1 MALQTHGTPQRLKE
15 VFDDKDR
22 AEIHRIISELRHD
35 YLERHTEAL
44 VAYNKA
50 EREANRKLHEVDRL
64 EKHLKRIEDFCNNNN
79 IPLVSIIQEGSEE
92 K

>member
-1 MALQTHGTPQRLKE
+1 MVLQTHGTPQRLKE

-35 YLERHTEAL
+35 YLERHQEAL
-44 VAYNKA
+44 AAYNQA

-64 EKHLKRIEDFCNNNN
+64 EKHLTRIELFCKNNN
-79 IPLVSIIQEGSEE
+79 ISLVSVIQEGNKE
-92 K
+92 